1 MMKATMNDNLTYQED
16 FLDEMING
24 EILLTS
30 LRSTINHNRVCWKIF
45 RAFGNQLEGK
55 ECEAFGAG
63 MDVYLSEKDRVIP
76 DVMIICSK
84 DIIRDNGIYG
94 TPDLVVEVLSPGTEK
109 RDRGIKK
116 NLYEICGVKE
126 YWLANPE
133 IKSVEVYLL
142 IDQKFYLDEV
152 YRIFPD
158 YIRLSETEKEQY
170 KTNVKVSLYDDFYR
184 ECQKSCVFGSPC
196 FPG

>member
-30 LRSTINHNRVCWKIF
+30 LRSTINHNRVCWNIF

-133 IKSVEVYLL
+133 IKSVEKMFVDGIYGS
-142 IDQKFYLDEV
+142 FAGV
-152 YRIFPD
+152 
-158 YIRLSETEKEQY
+158 IRLSETEKEQY
-170 KTNVKVSLYDDFYR
+170 KTNVKVSLYDDFYIPLSTIFLNV
-184 ECQKSCVFGSPC
+184 K
-196 FPG
+196 

>member
-1 MMKATMNDNLTYQED
+1 MMKATMNDNLTYLED

-30 LRSTINHNRVCWKIF
+30 LRSTINHNRVCWNIF

-170 KTNVKVSLYDDFYR
+170 KTNVKVSLYDDFYIPL
-184 ECQKSCVFGSPC
+184 STIF
-196 FPG
+196 

>member
-1 MMKATMNDNLTYQED
+1 
-16 FLDEMING
+16 
-24 EILLTS
+24 
-30 LRSTINHNRVCWKIF
+30 
-45 RAFGNQLEGK
+45 
-55 ECEAFGAG
+55 

-142 IDQKFYLDEV
+142 IDQNFTWMKYIVFSRIILDYQRRKKSSIKQMLKFPYMM
-152 YRIFPD
+152 IF
-158 YIRLSETEKEQY
+158 IFR
-170 KTNVKVSLYDDFYR
+170 
-184 ECQKSCVFGSPC
+184 
-196 FPG
+196 FPLFF

>member
-1 MMKATMNDNLTYQED
+1 MDDLEHSVRDSADFISKNSHFLRLGDDYDFKNAAESIQPLIDHWKSEDWSSNGLHPSHIDDHKLKAAWI
-16 FLDEMING
+16 FLIDTLNFAF
-24 EILLTS
+24 
-30 LRSTINHNRVCWKIF
+30 WK
-45 RAFGNQLEGK
+45 
-55 ECEAFGAG
+55 
-63 MDVYLSEKDRVIP
+63 P
-76 DVMIICSK
+76 
-84 DIIRDNGIYG
+84 
-94 TPDLVVEVLSPGTEK
+94 PGTEK

-170 KTNVKVSLYDDFYR
+170 KTNVKVSLYDDFYIPLSTIFLNV
-184 ECQKSCVFGSPC
+184 K
-196 FPG
+196 